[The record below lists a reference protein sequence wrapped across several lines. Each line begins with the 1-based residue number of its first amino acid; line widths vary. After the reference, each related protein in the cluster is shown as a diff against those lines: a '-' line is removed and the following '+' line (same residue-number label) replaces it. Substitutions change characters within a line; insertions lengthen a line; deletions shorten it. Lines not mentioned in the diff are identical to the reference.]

1 MVRYLERMENHRHTG
16 WRHEALHL
24 LYRPASLGRQRKYR
38 LRVPLLHRIH
48 LIPGWLMDAAC
59 RRYDSRREAAWYPD
73 FEPIARVEPPIEF
86 TSPPPMPEA
95 ELEALQ
101 RRAHP

>member
-1 MVRYLERMENHRHTG
+1 MLRRIKAAYHRARRTSG
-16 WRHEALHL
+16 KRN
-24 LYRPASLGRQRKYR
+24 
-38 LRVPLLHRIH
+38 
-48 LIPGWLMDAAC
+48 PG
-59 RRYDSRREAAWYPD
+59 WYPD
-73 FEPIARVEPPIEF
+73 FEPIARVEPPVEF